1 VTDPSL
7 IADLIRAGVDPDL
20 VARVSNAIAS
30 NYVVIRENPADNP
43 RTSADEKRRAYDR
56 ERQRIRRMSADN
68 PRTSAESAKTPL
80 TIEDLN
86 KKERKRTGERISAD
100 WKPSDADFS
109 FARSKGMPQTRVDLE
124 AEKFRNY
131 WVAKTGTAA
140 TKLDWPATWRNWV
153 LSSLE
158 RMPGEQPSTVV
169 QLKQT
174 EHGEPT
180 ATGFYLMDG
189 TPERDA
195 WDQFDREAGRI
206 PRPRD
211 RRGGWNFPTKWPEEM
226 QKSEGRNGVT

>member
-1 VTDPSL
+1 VTTP
-7 IADLIRAGVDPDL
+7 IATMVERMLGAGIPHDIIVLAVRTAELSGCRKSGIPVEFPVDF
-20 VARVSNAIAS
+20 AA
-30 NYVVIRENPADNP
+30 
-43 RTSADEKRRAYDR
+43 EKRREWDR
-56 ERQRIRRMSADN
+56 N
-68 PRTSAESAKTPL
+68 
-80 TIEDLN
+80 
-86 KKERKRTGERISAD
+86 RKRQKVLSGGIPVESGGIPQKPLLIEESIKISKRKGERIPPE
-100 WKPSDADFS
+100 WKPSDEDLSYAT
-109 FARSKGMPQTRVDLE
+109 SKGMPRSRIDLE

-131 WVAKTGTAA
+131 WTAKTGTAA
-140 TKLDWPATWRNWV
+140 TKVDWPATWRNWV

-158 RMPGEQPSTVV
+158 RVPGEQPSTVV

-226 QKSEGRNGVT
+226 QKSEGRNG